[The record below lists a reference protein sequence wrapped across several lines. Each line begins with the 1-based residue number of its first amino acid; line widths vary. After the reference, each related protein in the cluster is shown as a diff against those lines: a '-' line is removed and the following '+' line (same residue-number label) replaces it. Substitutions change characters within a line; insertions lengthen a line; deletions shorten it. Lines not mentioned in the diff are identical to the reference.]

1 MNRFSIGTHAFILI
15 VLAVGIIYSLPNL
28 YPAKPAIQIAYTDSG
43 QSADQGLLNEVTEI
57 LSAKS
62 IQSESIGLKDN
73 NIVAKFS
80 SFDDQLA
87 AKSALQRILLDR
99 AIVALNLEPST
110 PQWLRDIGGGP
121 LKLGLDLSGG
131 VHFLLEV
138 DIESALDNRLDSLLN
153 QYRKKFRDDRINVES
168 SQKKDKELS
177 FSFASDEDYNK
188 ALKVFG
194 DDNITAVG
202 TALYDIQTNTIRNN
216 VDISYSQSAIKEI
229 RDYAVGQNLMTLR
242 NRVNELGVSEP
253 IVQRQGSSRI
263 VVELPGVQDTTAA
276 KKIIGKTANLE
287 FRLEAAPDDNITAV
301 GTALYDIQTNTI
313 RNNVDI
319 SYSQSAIKE
328 IRDYA
333 VGQNLMT
340 LRNRVNELGVSE
352 PIVQRQGSSRIV
364 VELPGVQDTTA
375 AKKIIGKTANL
386 EFRLE
391 AAPTTSRLR
400 KEEFTY
406 QDERM
411 GSAYLE
417 KNIIVAGERV
427 TNASSGFDESGFA
440 QVNIS
445 LDMQGGRAMQKA
457 TSGNIGRRL
466 GVLFVERKNKS
477 TLTIDENGDE
487 VIEQSSYI
495 EKNIISL
502 ATVQAVLG
510 TGFRITGVG
519 SPQEAS
525 ELALL
530 LRAGALAAPM
540 KFVEERTVGPSLG
553 KENIELGIRS
563 IIIGLLSVVLFMVF
577 YYRWFGL
584 AANIALFAN
593 VVLITGFMS
602 LLGATLTLPGIAGIV
617 LTIGMAVDAN
627 VLIFSRIREELAEGR
642 DPQTAIQEGF
652 SRAFVTIFDANV
664 TTLIASIVLYAIGTG
679 PIKGFAITLS
689 IGIITSMFTAILGT
703 RAIINLMY
711 GNKNIKELRV

>member
-1 MNRFSIGTHAFILI
+1 MNRFSIWTYTFILL
-15 VLAVGIIYSLPNL
+15 VLSIGVIYSLPNL

-43 QSADQGLLNEVTEI
+43 KSADQILLNEVTQI
-57 LSAKS
+57 LNDQNISTEAV
-62 IQSESIGLKDN
+62 GLKEN
-73 NIVAKFS
+73 YIVAKFT

-87 AKSALQRILLDR
+87 GKSALQRALLDQ

-138 DIESALDNRLDSLLN
+138 DIDSALDNRLESLLN
-153 QYRKKFRDDRINVES
+153 EYRKKFRDDRISVES
-168 SQKKDKELS
+168 SRKDNKDLF
-177 FSFASDEDYNK
+177 FSFVSDEDYNK
-188 ALKVFG
+188 AVKIFNE
-194 DDNITAVG
+194 DNVTPLG
-202 TALYDIQTNTIRNN
+202 TALYDLSPNSVRNL
-216 VDISYSQSAIKEI
+216 VELSYSSSAIKEI

-287 FRLEAAPDDNITAV
+287 FRLEA
-301 GTALYDIQTNTI
+301 
-313 RNNVDI
+313 
-319 SYSQSAIKE
+319 
-328 IRDYA
+328 
-333 VGQNLMT
+333 
-340 LRNRVNELGVSE
+340 
-352 PIVQRQGSSRIV
+352 SS
-364 VELPGVQDTTA
+364 
-375 AKKIIGKTANL
+375 
-386 EFRLE
+386 
-391 AAPTTSRLR
+391 TTSRLR
-400 KEEFTY
+400 KEEFDF
-406 QDERM
+406 QDDRM
-411 GSAYLE
+411 GSAFLE

-427 TNASSGFDESGFA
+427 TNANSGFDESGFA
-440 QVNIS
+440 QVNIT

-457 TSGNIGRRL
+457 TNGNIGRRL
-466 GVLFVERKNKS
+466 AVLFVEQKNKS
-477 TLTIDENGDE
+477 VLVQDDKGNDL
-487 VIEQSSYI
+487 IEQSSYI
-495 EKNIISL
+495 EKEIISL

-510 TGFRITGVG
+510 TSFRITGVG

-553 KENIELGIRS
+553 KENIELGVRS
-563 IIIGLLSVVLFMVF
+563 IIIGLLSVITFMLF

-627 VLIFSRIREELAEGR
+627 VLIFSRIREELKEGKE
-642 DPQTAIQEGF
+642 PQTAIQEGF
-652 SRAFVTIFDANV
+652 SRAFVTIVDANI

-679 PIKGFAITLS
+679 PVKGFAITLS
-689 IGIITSMFTAILGT
+689 IGILTSMFTAILGT
-703 RAIINLMY
+703 RAIINIMY

>member
-1 MNRFSIGTHAFILI
+1 MNRFSIWTYAFILM
-15 VLAVGIIYSLPNL
+15 VLSIGVIYSLPNL

-43 QSADQGLLNEVTEI
+43 KSADQILLNQVTEI
-57 LSAKS
+57 LED
-62 IQSESIGLKDN
+62 QSVGVESVGLKDN
-73 NIVAKFS
+73 NIIAKFN

-87 AKSALQRILLDR
+87 GKAALQRALLDQ
-99 AIVALNLEPST
+99 AVVALNLEPST

-138 DIESALDNRLDSLLN
+138 DIDSALDNRLESLLN
-153 QYRKKFRDDRINVES
+153 EYRKKFRDERINVES
-168 SQKKDKELS
+168 SLKSNKDLI
-177 FSFASDEDYNK
+177 FSFISDEDYNK
-188 ALKVFG
+188 ALRIFS
-194 DDNITAVG
+194 DDNITSLG
-202 TALYDIQTNTIRNN
+202 TPLYDLRPNSLRN
-216 VDISYSQSAIKEI
+216 VVEIAYSQNAIKEI

-287 FRLEAAPDDNITAV
+287 FRLEAA
-301 GTALYDIQTNTI
+301 
-313 RNNVDI
+313 
-319 SYSQSAIKE
+319 S
-328 IRDYA
+328 
-333 VGQNLMT
+333 
-340 LRNRVNELGVSE
+340 
-352 PIVQRQGSSRIV
+352 
-364 VELPGVQDTTA
+364 
-375 AKKIIGKTANL
+375 
-386 EFRLE
+386 
-391 AAPTTSRLR
+391 TTSRLR
-400 KEEFTY
+400 KEEFDF

-411 GSAYLE
+411 GSAFLE
-417 KNIIVAGERV
+417 KNIIVAGDRV

-440 QVNIS
+440 QVNIT

-457 TSGNIGRRL
+457 TNGNIGRRL
-466 GVLFVERKNKS
+466 GVLFVEQKNKS
-477 TLTIDENGDE
+477 VLTKDADDND
-487 VIEQSSYI
+487 VIEQTSYVTK
-495 EKNIISL
+495 EIISL

-510 TGFRITGVG
+510 TSFRITGVG

-553 KENIELGIRS
+553 KENIELGVRS
-563 IIIGLLSVVLFMVF
+563 IIIGLLSVIAFMFF
-577 YYRWFGL
+577 YYRWFGF

-627 VLIFSRIREELAEGR
+627 VLIFSRIREELKAGK

-652 SRAFVTIFDANV
+652 SRAFVTIVDANV
-664 TTLIASIVLYAIGTG
+664 TTLIASVVLYAIGTG
-679 PIKGFAITLS
+679 PVKGFAITLS
-689 IGIITSMFTAILGT
+689 IGILTSMFTAILGT

>member
-1 MNRFSIGTHAFILI
+1 MNRFSIWTYTFILM
-15 VLAVGIIYSLPNL
+15 VLSIGVIYSLPNL
-28 YPAKPAIQIAYTDSG
+28 YPAKPAIQIAYTNSG
-43 QSADQGLLNEVTEI
+43 KSADQILLNQVKDI
-57 LSAKS
+57 LEG
-62 IQSESIGLKDN
+62 QSTGVESVGLKDN
-73 NIVAKFS
+73 NIIAKFDN
-80 SFDDQLA
+80 FDDQLA
-87 AKSALQRILLDR
+87 GKAALQKILLDD

-110 PQWLRDIGGGP
+110 PQWLRNIGGGP

-138 DIESALDNRLDSLLN
+138 DIDSALDNRLESLLN
-153 QYRKKFRDDRINVES
+153 EYRKKFRDDRINVES
-168 SQKKDKELS
+168 SRKDNKDLV

-188 ALKVFG
+188 ALRVFNE
-194 DDNITAVG
+194 DNITPLG
-202 TALYDIQTNTIRNN
+202 TSLYDLSTNSIRNL
-216 VDISYSQSAIKEI
+216 VELKYSISAIKEI

-263 VVELPGVQDTTAA
+263 VVQLPGVQDTTAA

-287 FRLEAAPDDNITAV
+287 FRLEAA
-301 GTALYDIQTNTI
+301 
-313 RNNVDI
+313 
-319 SYSQSAIKE
+319 S
-328 IRDYA
+328 
-333 VGQNLMT
+333 
-340 LRNRVNELGVSE
+340 
-352 PIVQRQGSSRIV
+352 
-364 VELPGVQDTTA
+364 
-375 AKKIIGKTANL
+375 
-386 EFRLE
+386 
-391 AAPTTSRLR
+391 TTSRLR
-400 KEEFTY
+400 KEEFDW

-411 GSAYLE
+411 GSAFLE

-427 TNASSGFDESGFA
+427 TNANSGFDENGLA
-440 QVNIS
+440 QVNIT

-457 TSGNIGRRL
+457 TNGNIGRRL
-466 GVLFVERKNKS
+466 GVLFVEQKNKS
-477 TLTIDENGDE
+477 VLTKDADGND
-487 VIEQSSYI
+487 VIEQTSYI
-495 EKNIISL
+495 EKEIISL

-510 TGFRITGVG
+510 TSFRITGVG

-553 KENIELGIRS
+553 KENIELGVRS
-563 IIIGLLSVVLFMVF
+563 IIIGLFSVIAFMLF
-577 YYRWFGL
+577 YYRWFGF

-627 VLIFSRIREELAEGR
+627 VLIFSRIREELKDGK

-652 SRAFVTIFDANV
+652 SRAFVTIVDANV

-679 PIKGFAITLS
+679 PVKGFAITLS
-689 IGIITSMFTAILGT
+689 IGILTSMFTAILGT

-711 GNKNIKELRV
+711 GNQNIKELRV

>member
-1 MNRFSIGTHAFILI
+1 MNRFSIWTYAFILM
-15 VLAVGIIYSLPNL
+15 VLSIGLIYSLPNL

-43 QSADQGLLNEVTEI
+43 KSADQILLNQVQDI
-57 LSAKS
+57 LEDQS
-62 IQSESIGLKDN
+62 IDVESVGLKDS
-73 NIVAKFS
+73 NIIAKLN

-87 AKSALQRILLDR
+87 GKAALQNTFLDR

-138 DIESALDNRLDSLLN
+138 DIDSALDNRLESLLN
-153 QYRKKFRDDRINVES
+153 EYRKKFRDDRINVES
-168 SQKKDKELS
+168 SRKEGKELL

-188 ALKVFG
+188 ALRMFNE
-194 DDNITAVG
+194 DNITPLG
-202 TALYDIQTNTIRNN
+202 TPFYDLKPNSVRNL
-216 VDISYSQSAIKEI
+216 VEVAYSQNAIKEI

-287 FRLEAAPDDNITAV
+287 FRLEAA
-301 GTALYDIQTNTI
+301 
-313 RNNVDI
+313 
-319 SYSQSAIKE
+319 S
-328 IRDYA
+328 
-333 VGQNLMT
+333 
-340 LRNRVNELGVSE
+340 
-352 PIVQRQGSSRIV
+352 
-364 VELPGVQDTTA
+364 
-375 AKKIIGKTANL
+375 
-386 EFRLE
+386 
-391 AAPTTSRLR
+391 TTSRLR
-400 KEEFTY
+400 KEEFDF

-411 GSAYLE
+411 GSAFLE

-440 QVNIS
+440 QVNIT

-457 TSGNIGRRL
+457 TNGNIGRRL
-466 GVLFVERKNKS
+466 GVLFVEQKNKS
-477 TLTIDENGDE
+477 VLIQDAEGND
-487 VIEQSSYI
+487 VIEQTSYI
-495 EKNIISL
+495 EKEIISL

-510 TGFRITGVG
+510 TAFRITGVG

-553 KENIELGIRS
+553 KENIELGVRS
-563 IIIGLLSVVLFMVF
+563 IIIGLLSVIAFMLF
-577 YYRWFGL
+577 YYRWFGF

-627 VLIFSRIREELAEGR
+627 VLIFSRIREELKEGK

-652 SRAFVTIFDANV
+652 SRAFVTIVDANV

-679 PIKGFAITLS
+679 PVKGFAITLS
-689 IGIITSMFTAILGT
+689 IGILTSMFTAILGT

>member
-1 MNRFSIGTHAFILI
+1 MNRFSIWTYTFILI
-15 VLAVGIIYSLPNL
+15 VLSIGVIYSLPNL

-43 QSADQGLLNEVTEI
+43 KSADQILLNQVQDI
-57 LSAKS
+57 LED
-62 IQSESIGLKDN
+62 QSTSVESVGLKDN
-73 NIVAKFS
+73 NIIARFN

-87 AKSALQRILLDR
+87 GKAALQKILLDE
-99 AIVALNLEPST
+99 AVVALNLEPST
-110 PQWLRDIGGGP
+110 PQWLRNIGGGP

-138 DIESALDNRLDSLLN
+138 DIDSALDNRLESLLN

-168 SQKKDKELS
+168 SRKDDKDLV

-188 ALKVFG
+188 ALRIFNA
-194 DDNITAVG
+194 DNVTPLG
-202 TALYDIQTNTIRNN
+202 TPLYDLTTNSVRNL
-216 VDISYSQSAIKEI
+216 VELAYSQPAIKEI

-263 VVELPGVQDTTAA
+263 VVQLPGVQDTTAA

-287 FRLEAAPDDNITAV
+287 FRLEA
-301 GTALYDIQTNTI
+301 
-313 RNNVDI
+313 
-319 SYSQSAIKE
+319 
-328 IRDYA
+328 
-333 VGQNLMT
+333 
-340 LRNRVNELGVSE
+340 
-352 PIVQRQGSSRIV
+352 SS
-364 VELPGVQDTTA
+364 
-375 AKKIIGKTANL
+375 
-386 EFRLE
+386 
-391 AAPTTSRLR
+391 TTSRLR
-400 KEEFTY
+400 KEEFDW

-411 GSAYLE
+411 GSAFLE

-440 QVNIS
+440 QVNIT

-457 TSGNIGRRL
+457 TNGNIGRRL
-466 GVLFVERKNKS
+466 GVLFVEQKNQS
-477 TLTIDENGDE
+477 VLTQDADGND
-487 VIEQSSYI
+487 VIEQTSYI
-495 EKNIISL
+495 EKEIISL

-510 TGFRITGVG
+510 TAFRITGVG

-553 KENIELGIRS
+553 KENIELGVRS
-563 IIIGLLSVVLFMVF
+563 IIIGLLSVIGFMLF
-577 YYRWFGL
+577 YYRWFGF

-627 VLIFSRIREELAEGR
+627 VLIFSRIREELKDGK

-652 SRAFVTIFDANV
+652 SRAFVTIVDANV

-679 PIKGFAITLS
+679 PVKGFAITLS
-689 IGIITSMFTAILGT
+689 IGILTSMFTAILGT
-703 RAIINLMY
+703 RAIVN
-711 GNKNIKELRV
+711 

>member
-1 MNRFSIGTHAFILI
+1 MVLSIGL
-15 VLAVGIIYSLPNL
+15 IYSLPNL

-43 QSADQGLLNEVTEI
+43 KSADQILLNQVQDI
-57 LSAKS
+57 LEDQS
-62 IQSESIGLKDN
+62 IDVESVGLKDN
-73 NIVAKFS
+73 NIIAKFN

-87 AKSALQRILLDR
+87 GKAALQNTLLDR

-138 DIESALDNRLDSLLN
+138 DIDSALDNRLESLLN
-153 QYRKKFRDDRINVES
+153 EYRKKFRDDRINVES
-168 SQKKDKELS
+168 SRKEGKELL

-188 ALKVFG
+188 ALRMFNE
-194 DDNITAVG
+194 DNITPLG
-202 TALYDIQTNTIRNN
+202 TPFYDLKPNSVRNL
-216 VDISYSQSAIKEI
+216 VEVAYSQNAIKEI

-287 FRLEAAPDDNITAV
+287 FRLEAA
-301 GTALYDIQTNTI
+301 
-313 RNNVDI
+313 
-319 SYSQSAIKE
+319 S
-328 IRDYA
+328 
-333 VGQNLMT
+333 
-340 LRNRVNELGVSE
+340 
-352 PIVQRQGSSRIV
+352 
-364 VELPGVQDTTA
+364 
-375 AKKIIGKTANL
+375 
-386 EFRLE
+386 
-391 AAPTTSRLR
+391 TTSRLR
-400 KEEFTY
+400 KEEFDF

-411 GSAYLE
+411 GSAFLE

-440 QVNIS
+440 QVNIT

-457 TSGNIGRRL
+457 TNGNIGRRL
-466 GVLFVERKNKS
+466 GVLFVEQKNKS
-477 TLTIDENGDE
+477 VLIQDAEGND
-487 VIEQSSYI
+487 VIEQTSYI
-495 EKNIISL
+495 EKEIISL

-510 TGFRITGVG
+510 TAFRITGVG

-553 KENIELGIRS
+553 KENIELGVRS
-563 IIIGLLSVVLFMVF
+563 IIIGLLSVIAFMLF
-577 YYRWFGL
+577 YYRWFGF

-627 VLIFSRIREELAEGR
+627 VLIFSRIREELKEGK

-652 SRAFVTIFDANV
+652 SRAFVTIVDANV

-679 PIKGFAITLS
+679 PVKGFAITLS
-689 IGIITSMFTAILGT
+689 IGILTSMFTAILGT

>member
-1 MNRFSIGTHAFILI
+1 MNRFSVWTYTFILM
-15 VLAVGIIYSLPNL
+15 VLSIGVIYSLPNL
-28 YPAKPAIQIAYTDSG
+28 YPSKPAIQIAYTDSG
-43 QSADQGLLNEVTEI
+43 KSADQMLLNQVQQI
-57 LSAKS
+57 LSDQNISA
-62 IQSESIGLKDN
+62 ESVGLKEN
-73 NIVAKFS
+73 NIVAKFT

-87 AKSALQRILLDR
+87 GKSALQRSLLDQ

-138 DIESALDNRLDSLLN
+138 DIDSALDNRLESLLN
-153 QYRKKFRDDRINVES
+153 EYRKKFRDDRISVES
-168 SQKKDKELS
+168 SRKDNKELF

-188 ALKVFG
+188 AVKIFNE
-194 DDNITAVG
+194 DNVTPLG
-202 TALYDIQTNTIRNN
+202 TALYDLSPNSVRNL
-216 VDISYSQSAIKEI
+216 VELAYSSSAIKEI

-287 FRLEAAPDDNITAV
+287 FRLEA
-301 GTALYDIQTNTI
+301 
-313 RNNVDI
+313 
-319 SYSQSAIKE
+319 
-328 IRDYA
+328 
-333 VGQNLMT
+333 
-340 LRNRVNELGVSE
+340 
-352 PIVQRQGSSRIV
+352 SS
-364 VELPGVQDTTA
+364 
-375 AKKIIGKTANL
+375 
-386 EFRLE
+386 
-391 AAPTTSRLR
+391 TTSRLR
-400 KEEFTY
+400 KEEFDF
-406 QDERM
+406 QDDRM
-411 GSAYLE
+411 GSAFLE

-427 TNASSGFDESGFA
+427 TNANSGFDESGFA
-440 QVNIS
+440 QVNIT

-457 TSGNIGRRL
+457 TNGNIGRRL
-466 GVLFVERKNKS
+466 AVLFVEQKNKS
-477 TLTIDENGDE
+477 VLVQDDEGNDL
-487 VIEQSSYI
+487 IEQSSYI
-495 EKNIISL
+495 EKEIISL

-510 TGFRITGVG
+510 TSFRITGVG

-553 KENIELGIRS
+553 KENIELGVRS
-563 IIIGLLSVVLFMVF
+563 IIIGLLSVIAFMLF

-627 VLIFSRIREELAEGR
+627 VLIFSRIREELKEGKE
-642 DPQTAIQEGF
+642 PQTAIQEGF
-652 SRAFVTIFDANV
+652 SRAFVTIVDANV

-679 PIKGFAITLS
+679 PVKGFAITLS
-689 IGIITSMFTAILGT
+689 IGILTSMFTAILGT
-703 RAIINLMY
+703 RTIINIMY